1 MRNAEGID
9 SCVLPL
15 FLREYLKNALDIFKN
30 KQYFVGKI
38 LQKYYITALY
48 KNLHRCP

>member
-1 MRNAEGID
+1 MQCAMQR
-9 SCVLPL
+9 VLTRA